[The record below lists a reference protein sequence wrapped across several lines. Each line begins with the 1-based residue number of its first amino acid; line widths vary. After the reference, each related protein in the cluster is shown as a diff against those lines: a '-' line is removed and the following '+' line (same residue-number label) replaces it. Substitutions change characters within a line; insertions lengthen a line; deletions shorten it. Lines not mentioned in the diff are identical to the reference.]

1 MAAGV
6 SGSFVPK
13 SLPVEARELTLIIGH
28 GKTHLSLTSGD
39 RRNAPGRVNKMLAER
54 VLLLCFSALQKLDS
68 APFLSGVSSVFT
80 TQPPLSYGD
89 MARRRP

>member
-13 SLPVEARELTLIIGH
+13 SIPVEARKLTLIIGH